1 MHDLEALAP
10 LWLLVALL
18 GASIAV
24 AILTRRWNLPTSVVL
39 VVVGLVIALALPALH
54 VSPAVLVRPELLL
67 AIVLPGLVFE
77 AAFRADL
84 GTIRP
89 AAPAILMLGIPGVV
103 VVAGIV
109 AVLLS
114 ATTGISPGEAFLVG
128 SMVAA
133 TDPAAVLAT
142 FRHLPVPARLATL
155 VEMESLVNDGTGIV
169 LFALALDLLAGHGSF
184 GIALVSFVVVV
195 VGSSLLGAALG
206 WAAVR
211 LVGRVDEHVVELTIT
226 IVLAYG
232 TYLLADTLGGSGV
245 IATLV
250 AAGAFGAGAR
260 GALTD
265 RSLAAIDVVWELVA
279 FLLTASVFLLVG
291 VSIVPGTL
299 VHAVGPIVW
308 GVVATLVARGGGRL
322 RPARRRVATRRPDEA
337 APRGRRSVRAR
348 RDAGFGP
355 RPRPR
360 PDVLAPRALL
370 GRAARRGLGRPRP
383 VAPAGSAEPRAAPG
397 DHLRDRP
404 VHAAGAGDDRE
415 CRGSPVR
422 RAGHRT
428 TPGSRRRSRRPIGPS
443 GGRARAAGCPS
454 SRSGDGPTS
463 GGAHRSRRGRAARS
477 ASGPATRCSRRP
489 AGRPRRATSP
499 RTARTRGRS
508 RTDRPAA
515 GRRPRSRRPRASAT
529 GRSRPRPR
537 SDRSTSPRRRS
548 PGVAPPGP
556 ATRLRAGGGWAG
568 RDPAAARACRVASS
582 ACRAPSSACRAIR
595 RSRSTAARLA
605 GSRSSSQAA
614 LIEAIRAEPSGPA
627 TSG

>member
-18 GASIAV
+18 AASVAV

-39 VVVGLVIALALPALH
+39 VVVGLIIALALPTLH
-54 VSPAVLVRPELLL
+54 VSPADLVRPELLL

-77 AAFRADL
+77 AAFRTDL
-84 GTIRP
+84 ATIRP

-114 ATTGISPGEAFLVG
+114 ATTGIGPGEAFLVG

-142 FRHLPVPARLATL
+142 FRHLPVPPRLGTL

-169 LFALALDLLAGHGSF
+169 LFALALDLLAGQASLG
-184 GIALVSFVVVV
+184 GALVSFVVVV
-195 VGSSLLGAALG
+195 LGSTLLGAGLG

-265 RSLAAIDVVWELVA
+265 RSLAAIDDVWELVA

-308 GVVATLVARGGGRL
+308 GVVATLVARAVVVYGLLGGGSRL
-322 RPARRRVATRRPDEA
+322 FGLARRSAPAIHDPSAADETPGLGLGPVPVAWLHVLFWAGLRGAVSVALALSLPPDLPNRELLQGITFGIVLFTLLVQGTTVNAVVRRSGTLTSDPRQGRAPVAT
-337 APRGRRSVRAR
+337 S
-348 RDAGFGP
+348 
-355 RPRPR
+355 
-360 PDVLAPRALL
+360 
-370 GRAARRGLGRPRP
+370 
-383 VAPAGSAEPRAAPG
+383 
-397 DHLRDRP
+397 DRP
-404 VHAAGAGDDRE
+404 
-415 CRGSPVR
+415 
-422 RAGHRT
+422 
-428 TPGSRRRSRRPIGPS
+428 
-443 GGRARAAGCPS
+443 
-454 SRSGDGPTS
+454 
-463 GGAHRSRRGRAARS
+463 
-477 ASGPATRCSRRP
+477 
-489 AGRPRRATSP
+489 
-499 RTARTRGRS
+499 
-508 RTDRPAA
+508 
-515 GRRPRSRRPRASAT
+515 
-529 GRSRPRPR
+529 
-537 SDRSTSPRRRS
+537 
-548 PGVAPPGP
+548 
-556 ATRLRAGGGWAG
+556 
-568 RDPAAARACRVASS
+568 
-582 ACRAPSSACRAIR
+582 
-595 RSRSTAARLA
+595 
-605 GSRSSSQAA
+605 
-614 LIEAIRAEPSGPA
+614 
-627 TSG
+627 